1 MDPITNFGVVID
13 QYAAKIVAIN
23 LILWGPIIV
32 ALSQVGLSI
41 REIALNSRKEY
52 RSDQSDYES
61 LEWIA
66 SVFFYIGWIMLPSG
80 IILLLRTFA

>member
-1 MDPITNFGVVID
+1 MDPITNFGMLID
-13 QYAAKIVAIN
+13 QHVAKIVAIN
-23 LILWGPIIV
+23 LIVWGPIIV

-41 REIALNSRKEY
+41 REIALNTRKEY
-52 RSDQSDYES
+52 SSDKSDYES
-61 LEWIA
+61 LKWIA